1 MEFKCISI
9 DTSKHIFMLHGAAD
23 QDHVILRR
31 ELRRAQIE
39 ASLPRC
45 LPPRLLWK
53 PAQVLII
60 EAGFFAPWAIG

>member
-1 MEFKCISI
+1 
-9 DTSKHIFMLHGAAD
+9 MLHGAAD

>member
-45 LPPRLLWK
+45 LWK